1 MPDKPLKS
9 LWGSQGLE
17 SSSWTQPLERH
28 VGETWKGQ
36 SSGQRTVFLHAHT
49 PSPGRTAL
57 WICLYALA
65 WSMPSTLSP
74 RMSCRGRQLALPL
87 RDRRELKGASWIH
100 DLHASSHR
108 LGYYII
114 HFCQDLLSRK
124 IEFWSSQI
132 WEKRIIL
139 SMQCWIQK
147 LSVHTYDAV
156 CGSLWATCQST
167 RDILHYETAGI
178 SWWQTQRI
186 WWKLDMYNIQEC
198 LVKPSSFSV
207 NYQLPS
213 SKSWCLL
220 ECIHCRRKRIFKVVR
235 SLLLAIIIYKIV
247 RSLLVAST
255 MEKYIG

>member
-17 SSSWTQPLERH
+17 FSSWTQPLERH
-28 VGETWKGQ
+28 DDETWKGQ
-36 SSGQRTVFLHAHT
+36 SSGQRTVFLHART
-49 PSPGRTAL
+49 PSRGRTVL

-87 RDRRELKGASWIH
+87 RDRRELKGASYGYMESACKFSPSGI
-100 DLHASSHR
+100 LHV
-108 LGYYII
+108 
-114 HFCQDLLSRK
+114 HFCQDLLPRK
-124 IEFWSSQI
+124 TEFWSSQI

-139 SMQCWIQK
+139 SMQCWIQE

-156 CGSLWATCQST
+156 CGSLWATSQAQET
-167 RDILHYETAGI
+167 YYITDETAGNFL
-178 SWWQTQRI
+178 WQTQRI
-186 WWKLDMYNIQEC
+186 WWKLDDIQEC
-198 LVKPSSFSV
+198 FVKPSSFPA

-213 SKSWCLL
+213 LKSWCLL
-220 ECIHCRRKRIFKVVR
+220 ECIHCRRERILR
-235 SLLLAIIIYKIV
+235 LCDHYWP
-247 RSLLVAST
+247 LLVAST